1 MESNVIK
8 DYDKVFGAL
17 EGAEDPIAIRDKKM
31 TEAYRRLF
39 STSDGKL
46 VLHQILTD
54 LKFYDECIS
63 DADVALNNFAKFM
76 IFKRLKVH
84 NSNQITKVIAD
95 ITWEETN
102 G

>member
-1 MESNVIK
+1 MASNEK

-17 EGAEDPIAIRDKKM
+17 EGAEDPITIRDKKM

-84 NSNQITKVIAD
+84 NSGQITKVIAD
-95 ITWEETN
+95 IQWEETN

>member
-1 MESNVIK
+1 MASNDK

-17 EGAEDPIAIRDKKM
+17 DGAADPVEIRDKKM

-46 VLHQILTD
+46 VLHQILVD

-84 NSNQITKVIAD
+84 NSKQITKVITE
-95 ITWEETN
+95 IQWEETN